1 MTDAAEPVEVIEMMP
16 RTTAGRADR
25 PVHRNDV
32 HGRVVRSCRARS
44 HPDMSGS
51 DKSTI
56 VSCDCDSAASCR
68 QVLPSR
74 ASSMFKPIGRKRFLS
89 RSRCYLFPQLIGIG
103 KIQLLAKYSEKKTD
117 AGVANDTAIAADKL
131 KTLEINANY
140 LIKPY
145 NARGLVLLA
154 SER

>member
-1 MTDAAEPVEVIEMMP
+1 
-16 RTTAGRADR
+16 
-25 PVHRNDV
+25 
-32 HGRVVRSCRARS
+32 
-44 HPDMSGS
+44 
-51 DKSTI
+51 
-56 VSCDCDSAASCR
+56 
-68 QVLPSR
+68 
-74 ASSMFKPIGRKRFLS
+74 MFKPIGRKRFLS
-89 RSRCYLFPQLIGIG
+89 RSRCYLVPQLIGIG